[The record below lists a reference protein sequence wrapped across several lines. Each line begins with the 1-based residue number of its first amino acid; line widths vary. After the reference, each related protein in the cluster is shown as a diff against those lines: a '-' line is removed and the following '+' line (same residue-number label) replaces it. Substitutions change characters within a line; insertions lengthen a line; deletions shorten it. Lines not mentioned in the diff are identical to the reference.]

1 MSRDP
6 TFEQFDAT
14 LSGLMGEL
22 EAARTFFTRAVA
34 QFLEEWYPRAAEEA
48 VRCAPDRAVAAARR
62 GQLDVLKRD
71 VRTLIA
77 ESSAIAYR
85 SVGDSALWWHA
96 NPDAPASGVHDAL
109 RRALG
114 MLDDAL
120 RRAGLIDG
128 VLRDDLGRTV
138 HADDTLVWS
147 EEMTTRWEEYM
158 KLLRRA
164 GDCLD
169 QIDARRREQREAEAL
184 ALWRAS

>member
-1 MSRDP
+1 MIDP
-6 TFEQFDAT
+6 T
-14 LSGLMGEL
+14 LVGLMGEL
-22 EAARTFFTRAVA
+22 EAARTSFIRSVA
-34 QFLEEWYPRAAEEA
+34 KFLEEWYPRAAEEA

-62 GQLDVLKRD
+62 GQLDTLKRD
-71 VRTLIA
+71 VRTLVA

-85 SVGDSALWWHA
+85 TVGDSALWWHA
-96 NPDAPASGVHDAL
+96 NPDAPAGGVHDAL

-120 RRAGLIDG
+120 RRSGLIDH
-128 VLRDDLGRTV
+128 VLRDDLGRTIHSGETV
-138 HADDTLVWS
+138 VWS
-147 EEMTTRWEEYM
+147 EEVTARWEEYM

-169 QIDARRREQREAEAL
+169 QIDARRREQQEAEAL